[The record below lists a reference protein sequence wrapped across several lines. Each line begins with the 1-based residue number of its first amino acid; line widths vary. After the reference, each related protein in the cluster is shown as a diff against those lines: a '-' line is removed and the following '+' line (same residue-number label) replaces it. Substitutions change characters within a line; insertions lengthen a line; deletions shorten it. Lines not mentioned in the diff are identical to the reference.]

1 MDATLT
7 ILLFLCAIVASSA
20 IARSSTIPV
29 PLPIVQIA
37 LGALLS
43 SVLNWQVEVDPELF
57 LLLFIAPLL
66 FLDAWRIPK
75 EGLFRD
81 KWTIIALALGLVVFT
96 VLGAGLLIHLMLPAM
111 PLAVAFALAGIL
123 SPTDAVAVSAIAKRT
138 PIPKRLMHIL
148 EGEALLNDA
157 SGLVCARFAVAAV
170 LTGAFSPVE
179 ALGTFAW
186 LAVGGLVIGA
196 ATAMLANGAKDW
208 MSRRLGEEAGT
219 QILLSLLLP
228 FGAYLLAASLHSS
241 GILAAVAAGIAMNY
255 EERTGRALAV
265 TRVRRAAVWD
275 ALQFAGNGAIFVLL
289 GDQLPG
295 IVAGAGAV
303 AQHAGLSDAGW
314 LVAYIVLISLALLL
328 LRALWSWMTLGV
340 ILFRDK
346 VRGRRIEAPGWR
358 LVAVISLGGVR
369 GALTLSA
376 VMALPLALPNGAPF
390 PARDLAILLAAGII
404 VVSLVAAN
412 AGLPYLA
419 RRIRLP
425 VETARQKEEEEARLK
440 AAEAAIGVIERN
452 IHTLGKGQPDFEAY
466 MQAATRALSPY
477 RQRLETRA
485 RTVEEQV
492 LARKAGEIE
501 RRLRVAGLRA
511 ERDELY
517 RMARS
522 GRLSDE
528 AVRALVRELDLQESR
543 YGTS

>member
-1 MDATLT
+1 M
-7 ILLFLCAIVASSA
+7 
-20 IARSSTIPV
+20 

-81 KWTIIALALGLVVFT
+81 KWTIVALALGLVVFT

-138 PIPKRLMHIL
+138 SIPKRLMHIL

-170 LTGAFSPVE
+170 LTGTFSPVE
-179 ALGTFAW
+179 ALWTFAW

-196 ATAMLANGAKDW
+196 VTAVLANGAKDW
-208 MSRRLGEEAGT
+208 MSRRFGEEVGT

-228 FGAYLLAASLHSS
+228 FGAYLLATSLHSS

-255 EERTGRALAV
+255 EERTGRALPI

-303 AQHAGLSDAGW
+303 AQHAGLPDAGW
-314 LVAYIVLISLALLL
+314 LVAYILLISLALLL

-376 VMALPLALPNGAPF
+376 VMALPLALPDGAPF

-412 AGLPYLA
+412 AGLPYVA
-419 RRIRLP
+419 RHVRLP
-425 VETARQKEEEEARLK
+425 VETARQKEEDEARLK

-452 IHTLGKGQPDFEAY
+452 VHTHGKGDPDFEAY
-466 MQAATRALSPY
+466 IQAATRALSPY
-477 RQRLETRA
+477 RQRLEARA
-485 RTVEEQV
+485 KTVEEQV

-522 GRLSDE
+522 GHLSDE
-528 AVRALVRELDLQESR
+528 AVRALVRELDLQEAR

>member
-1 MDATLT
+1 MDVTLT

-20 IARSSTIPV
+20 IARSIAIPV

-81 KWTIIALALGLVVFT
+81 KWTIVALALGLVVFT

-138 PIPKRLMHIL
+138 SIPKRLMHIL

-170 LTGAFSPVE
+170 LTGTFSPVE
-179 ALGTFAW
+179 ALWTFAW

-196 ATAMLANGAKDW
+196 VTAVLANGAKDW
-208 MSRRLGEEAGT
+208 MSRRFGEEVGT

-228 FGAYLLAASLHSS
+228 FGAYLLATSLHSS

-255 EERTGRALAV
+255 EERTGRALPI

-303 AQHAGLSDAGW
+303 AQHAGLPDAGW
-314 LVAYIVLISLALLL
+314 LVAYILLISLALLL

-376 VMALPLALPNGAPF
+376 VMALPLALPDGAPF

-412 AGLPYLA
+412 AGLPYVA
-419 RRIRLP
+419 RHVRLP
-425 VETARQKEEEEARLK
+425 VETARQKEEDEARLK

-452 IHTLGKGQPDFEAY
+452 VHTLGKGDPDFEAY
-466 MQAATRALSPY
+466 IQAATRALSPY
-477 RQRLETRA
+477 RQRLEARA
-485 RTVEEQV
+485 KTVEEQV

-522 GRLSDE
+522 GHLSDE
-528 AVRALVRELDLQESR
+528 AVRALVRELDLQEAR

>member
-170 LTGAFSPVE
+170 LTGTFSPVE

-208 MSRRLGEEAGT
+208 MSRRFGEEAGT

-314 LVAYIVLISLALLL
+314 LVAYILLISLALLL
-328 LRALWSWMTLGV
+328 LRALWSRMTLGV

-404 VVSLVAAN
+404 VVSFVAAN

-466 MQAATRALSPY
+466 MQAGTRALSPY

-485 RTVEEQV
+485 RTVEERV

-528 AVRALVRELDLQESR
+528 VVRALVRELDLQESR